1 MINESIS
8 TLRILHLILIYISQ
22 QKDVRSILGIV
33 VTLYSKVC
41 CQLKTYLITNYDFSF
56 RNIFPYI
63 SVILNLGGVFL
74 RRTLETIA

>member
-41 CQLKTYLITNYDFSF
+41 CQLKTYLISIMTSVLE
-56 RNIFPYI
+56 IFFHIYQ
-63 SVILNLGGVFL
+63 LY
-74 RRTLETIA
+74 